1 MRSVTILSNLFL
13 LKKTM
18 MVHSLSYVHMLDH
31 PWCILDQ
38 WSNNHHTV
46 VQYLGRWQILDRLW
60 HFIVFQFYQKNPGYG
75 LFWRDMRIPW
85 MNTFGLEWISSACLN
100 LPRWNGSRCLGG
112 PISIALPYK
121 QFFISRWTS
130 NDGDFRLRDGGF
142 QQCQNDGVSV
152 RMTEG
157 WHVCIPLARFID
169 PATLLSS
176 PNPP

>member
-1 MRSVTILSNLFL
+1 MFSRSSEHSSMRSVTILSNLFL

-112 PISIALPYK
+112 PISIALPYRQRQYVRVWVSGAVHK
-121 QFFISRWTS
+121 YCYHTCTNVAVISVIIA
-130 NDGDFRLRDGGF
+130 
-142 QQCQNDGVSV
+142 CK
-152 RMTEG
+152 
-157 WHVCIPLARFID
+157 
-169 PATLLSS
+169 
-176 PNPP
+176 

>member
-1 MRSVTILSNLFL
+1 MFSRSSEHSSMRSVTIISNLFL

-18 MVHSLSYVHMLDH
+18 MVHSLSCVHMLDH

-60 HFIVFQFYQKNPGYG
+60 HFIVFQFYKKNPGYG

-85 MNTFGLEWISSACLN
+85 MNTFGLEWILSACLN

-112 PISIALPYK
+112 PISIALPYVWLMSRRGMWVIK
-121 QFFISRWTS
+121 WNFFSWWFLDWRHW
-130 NDGDFRLRDGGF
+130 D
-142 QQCQNDGVSV
+142 SV
-152 RMTEG
+152 
-157 WHVCIPLARFID
+157 
-169 PATLLSS
+169 
-176 PNPP
+176 